1 MTPTQVRKLAESIH
15 ADVCYDTLETCLL
28 YYGDCVRA
36 ATRLYRAGLLKEDP
50 SEATLTQSA

>member
-1 MTPTQVRKLAESIH
+1 MTPTHVRKAAESIH
-15 ADVCYDTLETCLL
+15 ADVCYDTLEECLL

-50 SEATLTQSA
+50 H